1 MLEESFLSNS
11 VISLFTDEKI
21 EEQEINLFVLCQF
34 DFLRDDQLLVR
45 HEVYV
50 YLRLWLG
57 CGASSFGSN
66 GE

>member
-34 DFLRDDQLLVR
+34 DF
-45 HEVYV
+45 
-50 YLRLWLG
+50 
-57 CGASSFGSN
+57 F
-66 GE
+66 